1 MKIGIVGL
9 GIVGSAVKYGLERLG
24 HDISSFDIKNGG
36 DLSDVAGAAIV
47 YLCLPTPQSETGHCD
62 TSIIEGVIA
71 DLIEKHNYEGV
82 IAIKSTVVPGTTE
95 AMCIRFPE
103 ARICHVPE
111 FLRERAAFVD
121 FTDNHD
127 VCVIGTDSD
136 DVFEIVKQSHGH
148 YPKRFIR
155 MSPTE
160 AEISKY
166 FNNVYNAALITFA
179 NAFYEVCKSTG
190 ADYNAV
196 KNAMVQRDHIFD
208 KYLDCNENLRGF
220 GGMCLP
226 KDTNAIA
233 AFVKDSGL
241 PIELFRAIV
250 DDNNKYEKTVFEGMR
265 K

>member
-1 MKIGIVGL
+1 MNIGIVGL

-24 HDISSFDIKNGG
+24 HKINTFDIKDGG
-36 DLSDVAGAAIV
+36 SLADVANTEIV
-47 YLCLPTPQSETGHCD
+47 FLCLPTPQSETGHCD
-62 TSIIEGVIA
+62 ISIIGDVVAELVGDHKYKGIIA
-71 DLIEKHNYEGV
+71 V
-82 IAIKSTVVPGTTE
+82 KSTVAPGTTE
-95 AMCIRFPE
+95 NLRSKFPDVI
-103 ARICHVPE
+103 ICHVPE
-111 FLRERAAFVD
+111 FLRERAAIVD

-127 VCVIGTDSD
+127 VCVIGTHSD
-136 DVFEIVKQSHGH
+136 EVFEIVKQSHGH
-148 YPKRFIR
+148 YPKKFIK

-179 NAFYEVCKSTG
+179 NAFYEICERTG
-190 ADYNAV
+190 ADYSVV

-226 KDTNAIA
+226 KDTSAIA
-233 AFVKDSGL
+233 AFAKDNDL
-241 PIELFRAIV
+241 TVNLFRAIV
-250 DDNNKYEKTVFEGMR
+250 DDNNRYEKTVFEGMR